1 MQKIIFVC
9 TGNTCRSPMAAA
21 ILKHKLKQ
29 NAIEGVEVSSAGIM
43 AEPNTKTSPNTIKA
57 LKNMGIVARVSNA
70 KQLTK
75 KMVTSGTILIAI
87 TKNHKEYVK
96 NVATTYALSDFS
108 GGIDLPDPYGQDL
121 AVYEKCAKIL
131 DFICNDIVELIK
143 KGELK
148 WFI

>member
-9 TGNTCRSPMAAA
+9 TGGTCRSPMAAA

-29 NAIEGVEVSSAGIM
+29 NGVDGLEVCCAGIM
-43 AEPNTKTSPNTIKA
+43 AEPNTKTSPNTILA
-57 LKNMGIVARVSNA
+57 LKNMGIALRQSKA

-75 KMVTSGTILIAI
+75 TMVTKNTVLIAI
-87 TKNHKEYVK
+87 SKNHKEYVK
-96 NVATTYALSDFS
+96 NVAPTFALSEFS

-121 AVYEKCAKIL
+121 VAYEKCAKIL
-131 DFICNDIVELIK
+131 DFICDEIVELIK